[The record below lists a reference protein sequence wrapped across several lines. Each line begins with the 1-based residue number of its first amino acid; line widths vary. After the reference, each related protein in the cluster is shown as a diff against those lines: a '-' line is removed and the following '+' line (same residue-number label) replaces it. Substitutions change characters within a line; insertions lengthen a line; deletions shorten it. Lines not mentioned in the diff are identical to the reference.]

1 MGNKP
6 FIFGNGNLSI
16 SRVRGDFLKESA
28 MSHISRRLF
37 LGMSAAAAGGL
48 VWGVPWAWS
57 GKSQSPETAKQRMEM
72 EKKQSIGLALGAGGA
87 NGLAHIIMLEV
98 FDELGLV
105 PDAIAGCSIGSIMG
119 ALYASGKS
127 AQEIKAIVDELVVR
141 KDDTWKDV
149 FLRKD
154 LLQWIEFLD
163 PEIGRGGFISGDA
176 FLAFLYEHIQV
187 DSFEDLAIPLYVV
200 ATDFWQREEVV
211 YDFGPLLSAI
221 QGSMA
226 LPGLFTPVRR
236 DGRILID
243 GGAVNPVPYDTLLES
258 CQVTVAVD
266 VTGLRS
272 PKKDFSFLDTVF
284 NTFQIMQHS
293 IVREKYAKHRPD
305 IVITPDIVDVRAL
318 DFHRADIIF
327 EQAGPARD
335 KLKRE
340 LEALFI

>member
-1 MGNKP
+1 M
-6 FIFGNGNLSI
+6 
-16 SRVRGDFLKESA
+16 A
-28 MSHISRRLF
+28 HISRRLF

-48 VWGVPWAWS
+48 AWGVSWAWS
-57 GKSQSPETAKQRMEM
+57 EKPLSPQTAIQETEM

-87 NGLAHIIMLEV
+87 NGLAHILMLEV

-127 AQEIKAIVDELVVR
+127 AQEIKAIVDDLVVR
-141 KDDTWKDV
+141 KNDTWKDV

-154 LLQWIEFLD
+154 LLQWVEFLD
-163 PEIGRGGFISGDA
+163 PEFGRGGFISGDA
-176 FLAFLYEHIQV
+176 FLSFLYEHIQV
-187 DSFEDLAIPLYVV
+187 DTFEDLDIPLCVV

-211 YDFGPLLSAI
+211 YNSGPLLSAI

-243 GGAVNPVPYDTLLES
+243 GGAVNPVPYDTLIES

-266 VTGLRS
+266 VTGQRS
-272 PKKDFSFLDTVF
+272 PKKDLSFLDTIF

-293 IVREKYAKHRPD
+293 IVRENYTNHRPD

-318 DFHRADIIF
+318 DFHRADTIF
-327 EQAGPARD
+327 EQAGPAKD

-340 LEALFI
+340 LEALFV